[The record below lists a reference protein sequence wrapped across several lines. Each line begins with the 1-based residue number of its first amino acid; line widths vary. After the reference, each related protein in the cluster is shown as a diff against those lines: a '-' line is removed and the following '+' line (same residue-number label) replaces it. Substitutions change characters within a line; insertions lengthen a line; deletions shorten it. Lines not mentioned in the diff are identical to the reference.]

1 MKFQD
6 IVNVNVNTMNILI
19 CENKQY
25 EIVVNQ
31 MPTSAQKDDKNNA
44 LKTWKH
50 NIHKESSLPST
61 TKDHQ
66 N

>member
-1 MKFQD
+1 M
-6 IVNVNVNTMNILI
+6 
-19 CENKQY
+19 CENIPY

-50 NIHKESSLPST
+50 NIHKKSSLPST